1 MDDITTILVNVL
13 FAIIPSLILCVFV
26 YQKDYEEKEP
36 KSIIFRLFFLGVI
49 LTIPAGFIEKLL
61 ISTYGYEGTLSE
73 IISILYVKGRYLD
86 IGIIAFLMVALIE
99 EGYKFIFL
107 LIGSWKNKNFNY
119 RYDAIVYAV
128 FLSLG
133 FATIENIYYILN
145 HGSNVALLRGL
156 VAVPAHAI
164 FAIISGL
171 FLGFAKENSVKKK
184 KGKMAICMFFAFILP
199 ILLHGLYDFVLFIG
213 DNTYIGALYGTIG
226 VLYFVAYLIID
237 KTSKGGQIKPNLKKQ
252 IPVIPKENP
261 VNDFV
266 NQMPVEDNVVQEKP
280 SNVEVGRVEQNPN
293 NIEFSMIQ
301 QDQKDNN

>member
-1 MDDITTILVNVL
+1 MDDITTIMLNLL
-13 FAIIPSLILCVFV
+13 FAIIPSLILCLFV
-26 YQKDYEEKEP
+26 YNKDYEEKEP
-36 KSIIFRLFFLGVI
+36 KRMVFKLFFLGVI
-49 LTIPAGFIEKLL
+49 LTVPAGFVEKLL
-61 ISTYGYEGTLSE
+61 ISTYGYEGTLSD
-73 IISILYVKGRYLD
+73 IVSVLYVKGRYLD
-86 IGIIAFLMVALIE
+86 LGIAAFAMVALVE
-99 EGYKFIFL
+99 EGYKFLFL
-107 LIGSWKNKNFNY
+107 LLGSWKNKNFNY
-119 RYDAIVYAV
+119 RYDGIVYAV

-164 FAIISGL
+164 FAIMSGL
-171 FLGFAKENSVKKK
+171 FLGFAKEKSVKKK
-184 KGKMAICMFFAFILP
+184 KGIMGFYLFLAFITP
-199 ILLHGLYDFVLFIG
+199 VFLHGLYDFVLFVG
-213 DNTYIGALYGTIG
+213 DKTYIGALYGTIG
-226 VLYFVAYLIID
+226 VLYFVAYLIIC

-266 NQMPVEDNVVQEKP
+266 NQMPVEDNMVQEKP

-301 QDQKDNN
+301 QDQNKNN